1 MLEFT
6 RNLIGAIVGARNYD
20 PEAKELLSVV
30 YNHTNGMFRDV
41 RVSDYARC
49 RYS

>member
-20 PEAKELLSVV
+20 PEAKELLSLVQ
-30 YNHTNGMFRDV
+30 NHTNGEFKDA
-41 RVSDYARC
+41 RVS
-49 RYS
+49 